1 MEFLTGD
8 PATGQVYLD
17 RLLDPARRPGWGLW
31 DQAAVAA
38 FIPLIARL
46 TGDETQFELA
56 ETEAQAA
63 LSSAAAPFQREFW
76 PRLGLALIAVARG
89 DAAAAAEQYAW
100 LEHQQGTVCIG
111 PVLAID
117 RVLGLLA
124 GTMQRAEAAIRH
136 FENSLVFC
144 EHAGYRPE
152 YAWTASD
159 YSEALLDQPG
169 GDNRQRAVSLQE
181 EALEVAQELGMT
193 PLTERVL
200 ARREILKA

>member
-1 MEFLTGD
+1 M
-8 PATGQVYLD
+8 
-17 RLLDPARRPGWGLW
+17 
-31 DQAAVAA
+31 
-38 FIPLIARL
+38 
-46 TGDETQFELA
+46 
-56 ETEAQAA
+56 
-63 LSSAAAPFQREFW
+63 
-76 PRLGLALIAVARG
+76 GLALIAVARG